1 MNIKIKDI
9 TNAIKTRRKALG
21 MTQEDCALRSGLG
34 LKTIRDIEQG
44 KETCKMSSYLA
55 LLDLLGAKF
64 EVVDE

>member
-1 MNIKIKDI
+1 MNTKIYDI
-9 TNAIKTRRKALG
+9 AKAIKARRKALG

-34 LKTIRDIEQG
+34 LKTLRDIEQG
-44 KETCKMSSYLA
+44 KETCKMSSYLT